1 MAMMERI
8 RSLFSG
14 AGKDSPEKPAA
25 EKKGFDP
32 LKTTWILDRI
42 RVPDADET
50 KLLKPLPFIGHWT
63 ARQQM
68 ALLLLVMLVAG
79 LAFVILAL
87 LSFQASN
94 RNAERRSIATEMQML
109 SQRIA
114 RASTQSVQ
122 GLPAAFPVLKDSYE
136 KFNQNLTELQDS
148 RGFFSM
154 SMGVSDDLDK
164 INKTWSTYFRP
175 DAQPPR
181 PNVETILKQ
190 QKSLEA
196 VGKAVSGINAN
207 DSNLLEQ
214 IQQFS
219 GSLAENGATPRE
231 LEAASQLATLSQ
243 RMAKNANATLASEL
257 INPDVV
263 FLLGKDVATFKDIV
277 EGFLQ
282 GSAELGLR
290 PVPSS
295 GLVADLNAIK
305 TSFADFEQ
313 VVTSFSKNMQPLV
326 DTRKANQSIVQNSEV
341 LLTDTKSLAE
351 GYENKTGNLVTSV
364 LEVVFAVLAIGSLY
378 LLIRVFNQES
388 VRRRMN
394 SEAENRKNQDA
405 ILRLLNEM
413 SDLAD
418 GDLTVRASVTE
429 DLTGAIAD
437 SINYTIEELR
447 TLIGGINRAT
457 EQVNTTA
464 AQAQAISDELIAAAE
479 RQSHEIEQTSS
490 NVDRMARSIQG
501 VSVNAAQ
508 SAKVAQ
514 SSLEAAGQGADA
526 VNNQIK
532 GMGEI
537 REQIQETA
545 KRIKRLGESSQEIG
559 EIVELISD
567 ITEQTNVLAL
577 NAAIQ
582 AAAAGEAGRGFS
594 VVAEE
599 VQRLAERSAEA
610 TKQIGAI
617 VKTIQTDTHDAVA
630 AMELSTQG
638 VVEGAKLSDAAG
650 TALTEIGRVS
660 QELAR
665 LIETIAKETEA
676 QTTLAGRVTEAMRDI
691 LAITQQTTTG
701 TKQSADSVGRISTL
715 AAELKSS
722 VSGFKL
728 S

>member
-1 MAMMERI
+1 MAIMERI

-14 AGKDSPEKPAA
+14 AGKQGGEQPAA
-25 EKKGFDP
+25 AKKGFDP

-42 RVPDADET
+42 RVPDADES

-68 ALLLLVMLVAG
+68 ALLLLVMLVSA
-79 LAFVILAL
+79 LLFVVLAL
-87 LSFQASN
+87 LSFQASS

-109 SQRIA
+109 SQRLA

-122 GLPAAFPVLKDSYE
+122 GIPAAFPVLKESYE
-136 KFNQNLTELQDS
+136 RFNESLAQLQES
-148 RGFFSM
+148 RGFFSF
-154 SMGVSDDLDK
+154 SMGVDDG
-164 INKTWSTYFRP
+164 IERVSSNWEANFRP
-175 DAQPPR
+175 NPNKVI
-181 PNVETILKQ
+181 PNVETILQ
-190 QKSLEA
+190 QKAALEA
-196 VGKAVSGINAN
+196 VGKAVEGINAN
-207 DSNLLEQ
+207 DANLLEQ

-219 GSLAENGATPRE
+219 GSLAENGATARE
-231 LEAASQLATLSQ
+231 MEAASQLAMLSQ

-277 EGFLQ
+277 DGFLE
-282 GSAELGLR
+282 GSDELGLR
-290 PVPSS
+290 PVSS
-295 GLVADLNAIK
+295 SSLVTELGGIK
-305 TSFADFEQ
+305 TSFADFEK

-326 DTRKANQSIVQNSEV
+326 NTRLANQNIVKQSEN
-341 LLTDTKSLAE
+341 LLNDTKELAE
-351 GYENKTGNLVTSV
+351 AYENKAGNLITTV
-364 LEVVFAVLAIGSLY
+364 LEIVLAVLAAGSLY

-457 EQVNTTA
+457 EQVNQTA
-464 AQAQAISDELIAAAE
+464 GQAQAISNELLAAAE
-479 RQSHEIEQTSS
+479 RQSREIEQTSS
-490 NVDRMARSIQG
+490 NVDQMARSIQG
-501 VSVNAAQ
+501 VSANAAQ
-508 SAKVAQ
+508 SAQVAQ
-514 SSLEAAGQGADA
+514 SSLDAAEQGADA

-630 AMELSTQG
+630 AMEVSTQG

-660 QELAR
+660 RELAR
-665 LIETIAKETEA
+665 LIETIARETEA
-676 QTTLAGRVTEAMRDI
+676 QTELAGRVTTAMRDI
-691 LAITQQTTTG
+691 LSITQQTTNG
-701 TKQSADSVGRISTL
+701 TKQSADSIGRITAL
-715 AAELKSS
+715 AGDLKSS